1 MRLANRNRD
10 NTGEIV
16 AALEK
21 AVNSF
26 SFNPSRFYEE
36 IKGVSGA
43 EMMLEALAESFVN
56 LWADAEDYR
65 SDGRNEI
72 CTRLCKE
79 IQPLLD
85 KDREDLFPLLNEH
98 IFRTH
103 KTLVQSMGNLF
114 FDVLKDKNFE
124 IRHYMNEKYGE
135 KSRMPMI

>member
-1 MRLANRNRD
+1 MNGAEFANILVEHEIPIYEEKNGFMRLANRNRD
-10 NTGEIV
+10 NTG
-16 AALEK
+16 
-21 AVNSF
+21 
-26 SFNPSRFYEE
+26 
-36 IKGVSGA
+36 
-43 EMMLEALAESFVN
+43 
-56 LWADAEDYR
+56 
-65 SDGRNEI
+65 
-72 CTRLCKE
+72 E

-135 KSRMPMI
+135 KSRIPMI